1 MLLSKTKLWILLGL
15 YLLFILTAAAVT
27 VLSSPGV
34 LKVDALYKFG
44 QIFGA
49 VSLSLLVIQ
58 QVLSARIPLIEKN
71 IGHDRLMRF
80 HHLNANFILLF
91 VLAHPFS
98 IFFRFLSSGRI
109 TIFDLVKSFG
119 LGQWLGAL
127 AVILIVFII
136 ITAVFSKRLGLRYDQ
151 WRKVHLVA
159 YVVLILGFLHSYMI
173 GSDILTRQYLYYWW
187 WFLAAVAAS
196 TVFYRYIIR
205 LHKFRNSIY
214 EVVKVESNTHD
225 VTNVYLKPAD
235 NNLKKLDFKPGQFAF
250 ITIYSKAVSREEH
263 PFTIS
268 ASPTEDHLMFSI
280 KSSGDFTANIH
291 ALKEGDKVK
300 VEGPYGV
307 FSIGEHSGPF
317 VFIAGGIGITPF
329 RSMLRYMADQNIK
342 MGGAA
347 QDITLIYANKTQE
360 DIAFREE
367 FAAIEKSSKWLKI
380 VHVIG
385 GFVTGELILAKVPN
399 IKESKFFVCGPPP
412 MMAAV
417 VGILHKIGV
426 SPDQIYTEKFSLK

>member
-15 YLLFILTAAAVT
+15 YLLFILTAAVVT

-34 LKVDALYKFG
+34 FKFDALYKFG
-44 QIFGA
+44 QIFGV
-49 VSLSLLVIQ
+49 VSLSLLVVQ

-91 VLAHPFS
+91 VLAHPLS
-98 IFFRFLSSGRI
+98 LFFRPLFSGRI
-109 TIFDLVKSFG
+109 KIFGLVKSFG

-127 AVILIVFII
+127 AILLIILII

-159 YVVLILGFLHSYMI
+159 YVVLILGFVHSYMI
-173 GSDILTRQYLYYWW
+173 GSDILTRQHLYYWW
-187 WFLAAVAAS
+187 WFLAAVSVSAL
-196 TVFYRYIIR
+196 FY
-205 LHKFRNSIY
+205 LHIVRPHRFKKSIY
-214 EVVKVESNTHD
+214 EVAKVEPNTHD
-225 VTNVYLKPAD
+225 VTNVYLKPL
-235 NNLKKLDFKPGQFAF
+235 NGKKLDFKPGQFAF
-250 ITIYSKAVSREEH
+250 ITIYSKAVLREEH

-280 KSSGDFTANIH
+280 KSSGDFTANVH
-291 ALKEGDKVK
+291 TLKEGDRVK

-307 FSIGEHSGPF
+307 FSIGDHRGHF

-329 RSMLRYMADQNIK
+329 RSMLRFVADQHVK
-342 MGGAA
+342 VGGVA
-347 QDITLIYANKTQE
+347 QEITLIYANKTKE

-367 FAAIEKSSKWLKI
+367 IAAIKKSSKWLKV
-380 VHVIG
+380 VHVVG
-385 GFVTGELILAKVPN
+385 GFVTKELVSAEVSN
-399 IKESKFFVCGPPP
+399 IKRTKFFVCGPPP

-417 VGILHKIGV
+417 VGILNKLGV
-426 SPDQIYTEKFSLK
+426 SSNYIYTEKFSLK